1 MRQLFAALFSL
12 VVVVVPAS
20 HVVGAQASQPA
31 ATDYTGLAGTWQLDT
46 GGNPSIAT
54 ERRVIT
60 VSPEWL
66 RIETLRQED
75 ARPPVITYRFDGRDT
90 LNAFGAGKATS
101 RLMREGGALVTETI
115 YEIRN
120 APITVRETLSLNPA
134 GNELTVVA
142 VLRVEHGYEGPLA
155 VGESKSPNVSNATM
169 VFRKQP

>member
-1 MRQLFAALFSL
+1 MRRLFAVLLSL
-12 VVVVVPAS
+12 VVVPAS
-20 HVVGAQASQPA
+20 HLLDAQASQPA
-31 ATDYTGLAGTWQLDT
+31 SENYMRLAGTWQLDT

-66 RIETLRQED
+66 RIETHRQED
-75 ARPPVITYRFDGRDT
+75 ARPPVITYRFDGHDT
-90 LNAFGAGKATS
+90 LNAFGSGKATS
-101 RLMREGGALVTETI
+101 RLMREGDAIVTETI

-120 APITVRETLSLNPA
+120 APITVRETLSVNPA
-134 GNELTVVA
+134 GTELTVVA

-155 VGESKSPNVSNATM
+155 AGETKSPNVSNATM